1 MNIKELRELLKSLP
15 DDMEIL
21 NERCS
26 DYQIVRA
33 AEWQVVKGV
42 DKSSE
47 LGGWV
52 MKAHPTMSAENKA
65 KEKSYLLLLGN

>member
-1 MNIKELRELLKSLP
+1 MNIKELRELIKSLP
-15 DDMEIL
+15 DEMEIL

-26 DYQIVRA
+26 DYQIIES
-33 AEWQVVKGV
+33 AEWKVVKGV

-47 LGGWV
+47 VARWV